1 MDEGALQVC
10 ENQSELSEM
19 SSVIEARLLVRR
31 AAEPRAV
38 GDSVKAAIVRA
49 ARRLG
54 FPPSRTKDLWYGH
67 ARRID
72 AIEMDRLRNVAARR
86 EAELLR
92 AQLLAARNA
101 LAATDAEFHRPQID
115 ALECA
120 LRDMGCEV
128 EPLGFR
134 ED

>member
-1 MDEGALQVC
+1 
-10 ENQSELSEM
+10 M
-19 SSVIEARLLVRR
+19 SSVSEASLLVRR
-31 AAEPRAV
+31 VAEPRDV
-38 GDSVKAAIVRA
+38 SDSVKAAIVRA

-54 FPPSRTKDLWYGH
+54 FPFSRTRDLWYGH

-72 AIEMDRLRNVAARR
+72 AAEMDRLRDLAAKR

-92 AQLLAARNA
+92 AQILAARNA

-120 LRDMGCEV
+120 LRNMGTEMV
-128 EPLGFR
+128 PVGFR
-134 ED
+134 EE